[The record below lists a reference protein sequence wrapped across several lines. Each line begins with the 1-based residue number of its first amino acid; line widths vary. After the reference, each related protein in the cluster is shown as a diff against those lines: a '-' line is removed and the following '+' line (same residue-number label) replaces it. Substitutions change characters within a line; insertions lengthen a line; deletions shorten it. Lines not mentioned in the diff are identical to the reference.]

1 IYGRHDSIYQFPR
14 KRPVMSAPG
23 LPLIEN
29 GIIKFND
36 TFSEKYVTTII
47 EAKRIKPSIDK
58 LIASLYENISK
69 ADRNKQNIEVLLSIA
84 YLEKHFIDMVLTLE
98 SVEILLNQ
106 AGDLS
111 QNGNSDG
118 AIQNL
123 QRAHLEIEA
132 LLANRTTMW
141 NGLKTIWEKG
151 RLPKNVNAN
160 RNPYVHVLDDV
171 KDHVADKTLGI
182 EYMIEPMEDMEL
194 DKWNEELEKLIAEF

>member
-1 IYGRHDSIYQFPR
+1 
-14 KRPVMSAPG
+14 M
-23 LPLIEN
+23 
-29 GIIKFND
+29 
-36 TFSEKYVTTII
+36 TTII
-47 EAKRIKPSIDK
+47 EAKRIKPGINK

-69 ADRNKQNIEVLLSIA
+69 ADHNKQNIEVLLSIA

-123 QRAHLEIEA
+123 KRAHLEIETH
-132 LLANRTTMW
+132 LANRTTMW

-194 DKWNEELEKLIAEF
+194 DKWNSELEKLIAEF